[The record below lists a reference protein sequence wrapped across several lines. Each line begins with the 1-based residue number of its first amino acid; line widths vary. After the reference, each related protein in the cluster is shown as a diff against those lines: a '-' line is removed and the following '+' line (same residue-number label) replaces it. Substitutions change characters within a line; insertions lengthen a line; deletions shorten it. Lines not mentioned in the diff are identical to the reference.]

1 MFNSIKWLHVEPS
14 TRCNAWCGSCA
25 RNKSGYGLTDFVI
38 EDLKVE
44 RLKEVIDQLP
54 NLETV
59 QFCGNLGDPCASKII
74 DQQLNRPKQFFRQS
88 AKSLN
93 QLKLRNC

>member
-1 MFNSIKWLHVEPS
+1 MFNGIKWLNVEPS
-14 TRCNAWCGSCA
+14 TRCNAWCSSCS
-25 RNKSGYGLTDFVI
+25 RNKSGFGLTDFVI

-54 NLETV
+54 TLETV

-74 DQQLNRPKQFFRQS
+74 DR
-88 AKSLN
+88 
-93 QLKLRNC
+93 LRHDHRHIALDRREGGQGLEAPG